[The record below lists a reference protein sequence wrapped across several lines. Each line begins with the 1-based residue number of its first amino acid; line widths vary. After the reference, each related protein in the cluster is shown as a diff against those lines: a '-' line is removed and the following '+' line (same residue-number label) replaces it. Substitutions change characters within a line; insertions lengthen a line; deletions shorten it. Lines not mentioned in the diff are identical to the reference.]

1 MSDLSK
7 ELLSR
12 ADAIFGKI
20 AEATASAGTFAME
33 QLPDIA
39 LQFILYNR
47 VMYTLQM
54 LVGIVLIYLALR
66 LHKTG
71 ITTRKTCFRESGDDG
86 FAYHVAAMPVWLVAS
101 FVNLS
106 GFSPFLMVWFAP
118 KIFLITELVKLV
130 KG

>member
-12 ADAIFGKI
+12 ADLIFGKI
-20 AEATASAGTFAME
+20 AEAAASAGTFAME

-47 VMYTLQM
+47 VLCTSIFVLNICIFILCIWATLKWFKVTEGII
-54 LVGIVLIYLALR
+54 LVGTTVACALNMM
-66 LHKTG
+66 
-71 ITTRKTCFRESGDDG
+71 
-86 FAYHVAAMPVWLVAS
+86 AMAA
-101 FVNLS
+101 N
-106 GFSPFLMVWFAP
+106 FSPFLMVWFAP

>member
-20 AEATASAGTFAME
+20 ADAVGTAGTVAME

-47 VMYTLQM
+47 VVYTSAFVLHVCIFILCIWATKKWLRSSEGYILIPVLSICFINA
-54 LVGIVLIYLALR
+54 LVLPSNFG
-66 LHKTG
+66 
-71 ITTRKTCFRESGDDG
+71 S
-86 FAYHVAAMPVWLVAS
+86 
-101 FVNLS
+101 
-106 GFSPFLMVWFAP
+106 FLMVWFAP